1 MEVRDVVV
9 TGGTGRLGRRM
20 VDQLDAER
28 VVERSLV
35 PWTILRS
42 TQFHEFAQVPSEA
55 VLAR

>member
-20 VDQLDAER
+20 VDRLDAER

-42 TQFHEFAQVPSEA
+42 TQVPSEA